1 MPLALRN
8 VAVSASAAAVARRT
22 ERSDEDL
29 LSASVKA
36 PSSCCSGVLGDEGDT
51 DSACPVFEI
60 DFRDDLRGERALEEL
75 LESL

>member
-1 MPLALRN
+1 
-8 VAVSASAAAVARRT
+8 VSAAAAVACRT

-36 PSSCCSGVLGDEGDT
+36 PSSCCSGVLGDEGDP
-51 DSACPVFEI
+51 DNACPFFEI
-60 DFRDDLRGERALEEL
+60 GFRDDLRGERALDEL